1 MGEKS
6 MQLRRHVGNALVTLL
21 ISGSLVLAAAAPA
34 AAATLIGD
42 WKLKGGFKN
51 VAGTN
56 LKMGKVGDVT
66 FDSVDVLGK
75 TRKALRFDEGEG
87 VRVARIPQ
95 NARRSYSISV
105 LFEFDAVD
113 GYRRIHSF
121 GPNGRDDGLYVDSG
135 YLDLYPNPETEGE
148 VAAADEWHR
157 VHVTRLGKTGRMNVY
172 LDGVKVLT
180 YLDSAGDYLLRK
192 GIVVFFQDNLV
203 GGGTEEHP
211 SGTAASIKI
220 WRGAKAP

>member
-1 MGEKS
+1 
-6 MQLRRHVGNALVTLL
+6 MQLRRHVGNSLVTLL
-21 ISGSLVLAAAAPA
+21 ITGSLVLAAAAPA
-34 AAATLIGD
+34 AATTLIGD

-56 LKMGKVGDVT
+56 LKMSRVGDVT
-66 FDSVDVLGK
+66 FESVNVLGK
-75 TRKALRFDEGEG
+75 TRKTLRFDEGEG

-105 LFEFDAVD
+105 LFEFDSVE

-121 GPNGRDDGLYVDSG
+121 GPNDRDDGLYVQSG
-135 YLDLYPNPETEGE
+135 RLDLYPNWETDAE
-148 VAAADEWHR
+148 VTAADEWHR
-157 VHVTRLGKTGRMNVY
+157 VHITRSGKNGRMNVY

-192 GIVVFFQDNLV
+192 GTVVFFQDNLV
-203 GGGTEEHP
+203 DTGTEEHP